1 MKKLILFL
9 PAALLLCGCI
19 TEGEDIFARTQ
30 SSSRSI
36 ETASAKQA
44 MTVQNMEANI
54 QRLSAQMDEVMRAQS
69 QMEQRLGTIESGGGG
84 GKDEIIAL
92 RKDLEILRSSNAN
105 LRKEIVDEL
114 SGKIARM
121 QPGTSAT
128 SSARSSKTPSKNRA
142 GYEHKVEKG
151 QTLSE
156 IARGY
161 GTSVDAILKA
171 NNLTLKSTLRV
182 GQTLFI
188 PDAQ

>member
-1 MKKLILFL
+1 MKKLIPLL
-9 PAALLLCGCI
+9 PAAFLLCGCI
-19 TEGEDIFARTQ
+19 TEGDDIFARSQ
-30 SSSRSI
+30 SSSRSV
-36 ETASAKQA
+36 ETVSARQA
-44 MTVQNMEANI
+44 MTVQNMEANVH
-54 QRLSAQMDEVMRAQS
+54 RLSAQMDEVIRAQS
-69 QMEQRLGTIESGGGG
+69 QMEQRFGVLESGGGG
-84 GKDEIIAL
+84 GKEEIAAL
-92 RKDLEILRSSNAN
+92 RKDMEILRAANAN

-121 QPGTSAT
+121 QPGSVGSAVKST
-128 SSARSSKTPSKNRA
+128 KTPAKNRS

-161 GTSVDAILKA
+161 GTTVDAILKA
-171 NNLTLKSTLRV
+171 NNLTVKSTLRV

>member
-9 PAALLLCGCI
+9 PSALLLCGCI